1 MHAPRSALS
10 GHAEQSR
17 TCLHVAQT
25 LKVIVAKSASAPA
38 DDWPATIATIFGHKT
53 VAMVKGQQHLDIR
66 KMFLSAFSP
75 KTNEQY
81 IPRIT
86 AIAEELCAKWAE
98 VGQLKGEHA
107 MKAFTGKVG
116 TCHD

>member
-1 MHAPRSALS
+1 MFAY
-10 GHAEQSR
+10 
-17 TCLHVAQT
+17 
-25 LKVIVAKSASAPA
+25 A
-38 DDWPATIATIFGHKT
+38 DDWPFTIGTIFGQKT
-53 VAMVKGQQHLDIR
+53 LAMVKGQQHLNIR

-86 AIAEELCAKWAE
+86 AIAEELCADWAS

-107 MKAFTGKVG
+107 MKAFTGKVHE
-116 TCHD
+116 CYNQV